1 MLKNGSHIDVLLVV
15 SMKEELDI
23 ILEAESDWQAQNDSE
38 GFVFYT
44 RNANVNT
51 KDEISVALVRPVDA
65 ESGFFDSD
73 IVSRLVNRTE
83 PRCVSMAGICAGQR
97 GKAVLGDV
105 VIADRVFRY
114 NTHKIKAFQEGKI
127 QREETF
133 SYINSYNINPL
144 WIQKA
149 RIFPSDWTDTIKTE
163 NPRAFMPGD
172 EKPRVHIAAMG
183 TGDHANENPEVFPV
197 TVSHVRKV
205 LTIDT
210 GAFAIGAVA
219 EIENVDAFIIVKA
232 VADHVNSEKDDPFR
246 SYAIE
251 ASYRFLMAF
260 LKDNLPQPR
269 YHLNIPINA
278 DMKYGRSEA
287 FCHPCSAFGA
297 S

>member
-1 MLKNGSHIDVLLVV
+1 MLKNGFHIDVLLIV

-23 ILEAESDWQAQNDSE
+23 ILEAEADWQAQNDSE
-38 GFVFYT
+38 GFLFYT

-51 KDEISVALVRPVDA
+51 KNEISVALVRPVDA
-65 ESGFFDSD
+65 KSGFFDSN
-73 IVSRLVNRTE
+73 IVSRLVNQTE

-114 NTHKIKAFQEGKI
+114 DTRKIKAFQEGKVA
-127 QREETF
+127 REETF
-133 SYINSYNINPL
+133 CDIQSYHINPL
-144 WIQKA
+144 WIKKA
-149 RIFPSDWTDTIKTE
+149 RIFPSDWADTIKTE

-183 TGDHANENPEVFPV
+183 TGEHTKENPEVFPA
-197 TVSHVRKV
+197 TASHVRKV
-205 LTIDT
+205 LTIDS

-219 EIENVDAFIIVKA
+219 EIENVDACIIVKA
-232 VADHVNSEKDDPFR
+232 VADHINSEKDDPFR
-246 SYAIE
+246 LYAIE

-278 DMKYGRSEA
+278 DMRYGRSET
-287 FCHPCSAFGA
+287 FCNSCVAFGA
-297 S
+297 